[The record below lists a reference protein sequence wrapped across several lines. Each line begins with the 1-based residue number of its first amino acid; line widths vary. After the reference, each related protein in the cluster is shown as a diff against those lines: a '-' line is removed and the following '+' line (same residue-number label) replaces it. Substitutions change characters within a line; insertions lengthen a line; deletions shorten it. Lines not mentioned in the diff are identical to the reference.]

1 MATAE
6 NVLKNI
12 EKIYQQKYGVAV
24 FNIGIKNIKNGVE
37 IKGDVLTENQRDYI
51 MSALRKSKIKVKKE
65 SLKIL
70 SDASARNEIGWA
82 VVKGKVGTGLK
93 PVPVDL
99 KLRFVSNKII
109 NNKILKRIRCSQAFR
124 GEILRV
130 LFKKEDQLLVQQNDL
145 TLGWVDRKD
154 VILKRN
160 FSDSNPPQFPLS
172 GGLIPPLSGG
182 EVSSSSDERRTIPDK
197 ERTIDSPSDK
207 EGISLCP
214 PPDKGGL
221 GGVRKH
227 QKLDMY
233 EKWKQNNFAL
243 KNKIIKA
250 SEILAFV
257 NGFHGSA
264 GTMEPVDF
272 LQNKIIEEAEKFLG
286 AKYVLGGKSKKGIDC
301 SGLTQVVY
309 KNAVNIILPRHSWD
323 QRKMGKCN
331 QRKVGKKV
339 NLNNVKSGDL
349 VFLVKKKNNHKH
361 VGIVEIIK
369 SSVKPK
375 ANKRLF
381 AFGLT
386 AGHDINLI
394 HASLEKKK
402 VVRQNLEE
410 VFEKYNFVEVRR
422 IIG

>member
-1 MATAE
+1 MVTAE

-51 MSALRKSKIKVKKE
+51 MSALKKSKIKVKKE

-82 VVKGKVGTGLK
+82 VVKGKAGAGLK
-93 PVPVDL
+93 PIPADL

-109 NNKILKRIRCSQAFR
+109 NNKILKRIRCSQAFK

-154 VILKRN
+154 VILKKN
-160 FSDSNPPQFPLS
+160 FSDSTPSQPFLLGKKTSFSSNKKGLRLNP
-172 GGLIPPLSGG
+172 
-182 EVSSSSDERRTIPDK
+182 
-197 ERTIDSPSDK
+197 SPN
-207 EGISLCP
+207 
-214 PPDKGGL
+214 KGGV
-221 GGVRKH
+221 GEVRKH
-227 QKLDMY
+227 QELNMY

-250 SEILAFV
+250 SEILAFA
-257 NGFHGSA
+257 NGFHGFA
-264 GTMEPVDF
+264 GTIEPVYF
-272 LQNKIIEEAEKFLG
+272 LQNKIIKEAEKFLG
-286 AKYVLGGKSKKGIDC
+286 AKYILGGKSKKGIDC

-361 VGIVEIIK
+361 VGIVEVIK